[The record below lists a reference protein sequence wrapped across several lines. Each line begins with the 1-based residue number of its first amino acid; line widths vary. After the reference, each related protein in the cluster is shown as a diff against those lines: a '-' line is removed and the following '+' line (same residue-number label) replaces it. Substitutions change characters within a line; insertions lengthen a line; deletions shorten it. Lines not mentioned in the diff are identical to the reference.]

1 MYLNKLLLKEFG
13 QFYNREINL
22 KPGMNLVYSSQKS
35 DEKGLKAFVHDM
47 FYGASGQ
54 ESRQSGKVYIKKDGK
69 SYLVERSSQKWSQKT
84 SVLDVQSG
92 REVRLSR
99 PDTLHG
105 TLTRVSER
113 DFNSMCLNAS
123 LQQERAEAQG
133 TVQGVIQNFLDTG
146 TVDMNREK
154 AIAHLKAERKKF
166 DPKPL
171 IRRLDVLSAKID
183 TYDTVDD
190 DIDAVGK
197 ELSQLDEDFAME
209 AAKRKRVAR
218 KLVENEDGS
227 ISYEADAD
235 LDEKL
240 NKLTET
246 GQGMLRDEEE
256 DAPVKLTDRIPVIL
270 ATGVLVVL
278 VIAAIVYM
286 MPFEAAIRKLFVIFT
301 AIFVVFTIIDGLR
314 AKGYFAMEDISTP
327 SEEDFQKV
335 LAEIEEENEEREAL
349 EFDMTFAREYAA
361 KKAELKGK
369 ERRLLENRTERNR
382 LRAEFNAVFKK
393 KSALEEE
400 IRSINLAIATISRL
414 SDDFREK
421 QNHKLLPNL
430 GEMAARMTNG
440 RFQSIQV
447 DENRNIWLETGG
459 QYASLDMVS
468 DEDMAELAM
477 AVKLAVAKCLYR
489 DQVPLIVEL
498 GDLNDTQLTGLLS
511 CVELFEAEQVLLVS
525 HNRQTEAA
533 LKAAG
538 LEVSCA
544 EL

>member
-1 MYLNKLLLKEFG
+1 
-13 QFYNREINL
+13 
-22 KPGMNLVYSSQKS
+22 
-35 DEKGLKAFVHDM
+35 
-47 FYGASGQ
+47 
-54 ESRQSGKVYIKKDGK
+54 
-69 SYLVERSSQKWSQKT
+69 
-84 SVLDVQSG
+84 
-92 REVRLSR
+92 
-99 PDTLHG
+99 
-105 TLTRVSER
+105 
-113 DFNSMCLNAS
+113 
-123 LQQERAEAQG
+123 
-133 TVQGVIQNFLDTG
+133 
-146 TVDMNREK
+146 
-154 AIAHLKAERKKF
+154 
-166 DPKPL
+166 
-171 IRRLDVLSAKID
+171 
-183 TYDTVDD
+183 
-190 DIDAVGK
+190 
-197 ELSQLDEDFAME
+197 
-209 AAKRKRVAR
+209 
-218 KLVENEDGS
+218 
-227 ISYEADAD
+227 
-235 LDEKL
+235 
-240 NKLTET
+240 
-246 GQGMLRDEEE
+246 
-256 DAPVKLTDRIPVIL
+256 
-270 ATGVLVVL
+270 
-278 VIAAIVYM
+278 M
-286 MPFEAAIRKLFVIFT
+286 MPFEAAIRKLFVVFT

-314 AKGYFAMEDISTP
+314 AKGFFAMEDISTP

-361 KKAELKGK
+361 KKAELKDK
-369 ERRLLENRTERNR
+369 EHRLLEKRGERNR